1 MYIRLERWNN
11 RRNSGM
17 AEMKR
22 LVRLVERSV
31 GGRYRLPRPSHN
43 ASPSRIVPFAR
54 DTGGEA
60 RRGETRVHK
69 NSMREGGWW
78 AREEAGIKLA
88 KRGRERE
95 RREGKRRRTREAKKE
110 RKETRAQRDSPC
122 SIETKG
128 GSGRMPIVFSP
139 LGSYADAGEV
149 KKKRK
154 KKERGTDPECHPRI
168 SIYIYISP
176 RLEKFQSIFTILFI
190 NMLA

>member
-1 MYIRLERWNN
+1 MVGERGS
-11 RRNSGM
+11 RN
-17 AEMKR
+17 K
-22 LVRLVERSV
+22 
-31 GGRYRLPRPSHN
+31 
-43 ASPSRIVPFAR
+43 
-54 DTGGEA
+54 TG
-60 RRGETRVHK
+60 
-69 NSMREGGWW
+69 
-78 AREEAGIKLA
+78 EE
-88 KRGRERE
+88 RERE

-168 SIYIYISP
+168 SIYIY
-176 RLEKFQSIFTILFI
+176 LASIGKV
-190 NMLA
+190 

>member
-69 NSMREGGWW
+69 NSMREGG
-78 AREEAGIKLA
+78 
-88 KRGRERE
+88 GRER
-95 RREGKRRRTREAKKE
+95 K
-110 RKETRAQRDSPC
+110 
-122 SIETKG
+122 
-128 GSGRMPIVFSP
+128 
-139 LGSYADAGEV
+139 
-149 KKKRK
+149 
-154 KKERGTDPECHPRI
+154 PE
-168 SIYIYISP
+168 
-176 RLEKFQSIFTILFI
+176 
-190 NMLA
+190 